1 MRFSEI
7 LLTLTVTTGAIWAI
21 DSLFFKARR
30 EKKIFSGTMS
40 SGLKEPWWVE
50 YAKSFFP
57 ILFIVFILRSFLAE
71 PFRIPSGS
79 MRPTLL
85 EGDLIVVNKY
95 DYGLRWPILGNQM
108 IKIGSPKRGDVI
120 VFKHVKSNGES
131 IDMIKRVVGLPNDH
145 VQYKDKT
152 IYING
157 ESVKQ
162 IFQREKQDVGP
173 EGSSVMVRELE
184 ETLGTHQHQIFT
196 QPQGLYESRYPYDD
210 IIVPEGQYFVMG
222 DNRDNSGDS
231 RFWGF
236 VKDID
241 VQGRAVA
248 VWMSWDSGKYDV
260 PWYRALWHRVRW
272 HRIGAIP

>member
-7 LLTLTVTTGAIWAI
+7 LLTLTVTTGAIWVVDA
-21 DSLFFKARR
+21 LFFKAKR
-30 EKKIFSGTMS
+30 EKKAFSGAADI
-40 SGLKEPWWVE
+40 KEPWWVE

-57 ILFIVFILRSFLAE
+57 ILLIVFILRSFLAE

-85 EGDLIVVNKY
+85 EGDLILVNKY

-108 IKIGSPKRGDVI
+108 IKIGLPKRGDVI
-120 VFKHVKSNGES
+120 VFKHIKSNGES
-131 IDMIKRVVGLPNDH
+131 IDMIKRVVGLPNEH

-157 ESVKQ
+157 EPVKQ
-162 IFQREKQDVGP
+162 VFQREKQDVGP
-173 EGSSVMVRELE
+173 EGPSVIVRELE
-184 ETLGTHQHQIFT
+184 EALGTHKHQIFT

-248 VWMSWDSGKYDV
+248 IWMSWDSSQYDMS
-260 PWYRALWHRVRW
+260 WYRALWHRVRW